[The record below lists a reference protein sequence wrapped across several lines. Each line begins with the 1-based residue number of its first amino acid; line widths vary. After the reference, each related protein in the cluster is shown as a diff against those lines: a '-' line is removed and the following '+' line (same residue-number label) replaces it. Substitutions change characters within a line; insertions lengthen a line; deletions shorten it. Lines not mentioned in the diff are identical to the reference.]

1 MPLSF
6 ERFQGEGVFGVPS
19 FYSDSQKIWFN
30 QDKTGIGREE
40 AEEEDLG
47 YVVGGG
53 LPEPTSVLDALRSP
67 SPLASH
73 SSTTTTTTLSSSHGG
88 GVVTA
93 TATAGDD
100 KCSQMG
106 LDDLDGGLSAS
117 SPGQEQSILRLIMDP
132 GSGFGVFDPG
142 FGFGSGSV
150 PASEN
155 SNPLLSC
162 SFPFQEQAANPA
174 ALINPSPNQNQNP
187 CLFSNP
193 PSTPPAKR
201 FNSGSHQPVFP
212 FSDPDPGHDPFLV
225 RRQQQFQFPF
235 QFHQHQQIPSSS
247 SSAAALVPVP
257 IPPPVMAGDDQSVII
272 EQLFNAAELIGTT
285 GNNNNGDHTVLAQ
298 GILARLNHHLNSNN
312 YTNKPPFQ
320 RAASHI
326 AEALLSLIHDASPPL
341 ITPEN
346 LILRIAAYRSFSE
359 TSPFLQFV
367 NFTANQSILEA
378 CNDELGFERI
388 HIIDFDVGYGGQW
401 SSLMQELASGGGGR
415 RRNRA
420 SLKIT
425 VFAPPPSTVSDEFE
439 LRFTEENLRS
449 FAGEV
454 KIPFEIE
461 LLSLELL
468 LNPAYWPISLRS
480 SDKEAIAVNLPI
492 KSVVSGYLPLI
503 LRFIK
508 QISPNVVVC
517 SDRGCDRNDAPFP
530 NAVIHAL
537 QYHTTLLESL
547 DANQNQDDSSIERF
561 WVQPSIEKLL
571 VKRHRWIERSPPW
584 RSLFTQCGFSPAS
597 LSQTAEAQAEC
608 LLQRNPVRGFHVE
621 KRQSSLVMCWQRK
634 ELVTVSAW
642 KC

>member
-6 ERFQGEGVFGVPS
+6 ERFQGEGVFGLS
-19 FYSDSQKIWFN
+19 SNSDSQKIWFN
-30 QDKTGIGREE
+30 QHKIEE
-40 AEEEDLG
+40 EEEDLG
-47 YVVGGG
+47 YVIGCG

-67 SPLASH
+67 SPLTSY
-73 SSTTTTTTLSSSHGG
+73 SSTLSSSHA
-88 GVVTA
+88 VTA
-93 TATAGDD
+93 TVDI

-106 LDDLDGGLSAS
+106 LDDLDGVLSAS
-117 SPGQEQSILRLIMDP
+117 PQEQSILRLIMDP

-142 FGFGSGSV
+142 FGFGSGSASV
-150 PASEN
+150 PVSVTDNN

-162 SFPFQEQAANPA
+162 SFPFQDISNPA
-174 ALINPSPNQNQNP
+174 ESLINQNP
-187 CLFSNP
+187 NHCYP
-193 PSTPPAKR
+193 PSSPPAKR
-201 FNSGSHQPVFP
+201 FNSGSHHQPVYS
-212 FSDPDPGHDPFLV
+212 FSDPDPGLV
-225 RRQQQFQFPF
+225 RRQQQQFQFPF
-235 QFHQHQQIPSSS
+235 QFQIPSSS
-247 SSAAALVPVP
+247 SSSAAAALVPVRSQG
-257 IPPPVMAGDDQSVII
+257 MAGDDQSVII

-285 GNNNNGDHTVLAQ
+285 NNNGDHTVLAQ
-298 GILARLNHHLNSNN
+298 GILARLNHHINSNYN
-312 YTNKPPFQ
+312 NNNKSPFQ
-320 RAASHI
+320 RVASHI

-367 NFTANQSILEA
+367 NFTSNQSILES
-378 CNDELGFERI
+378 CNELGFDRI

-415 RRNRA
+415 RKNRA
-420 SLKIT
+420 SSLKLT

-439 LRFTEENLRS
+439 LRFTEENLKT

-480 SDKEAIAVNLPI
+480 SEKEAIAVNLPI
-492 KSVVSGYLPLI
+492 NSVVSGYLPLI
-503 LRFIK
+503 LRYLK

-571 VKRHRWIERSPPW
+571 MKRHRWIERSPPW

>member
-6 ERFQGEGVFGVPS
+6 ERFQGEGVFGVVS
-19 FYSDSQKIWFN
+19 SLYSDPQKIWFN
-30 QDKTGIGREE
+30 QDKTG
-40 AEEEDLG
+40 AEQDLG
-47 YVVGGG
+47 YVVGGV

-73 SSTTTTTTLSSSHGG
+73 SSTTTTTTTTTMTLSSSHGG
-88 GVVTA
+88 GTVTA
-93 TATAGDD
+93 TATAVDD
-100 KCSQMG
+100 KCSQIG
-106 LDDLDGGLSAS
+106 LDDLDG
-117 SPGQEQSILRLIMDP
+117 GQEQSILRLIMDP
-132 GSGFGVFDPG
+132 GSGFGVFDPS

-150 PASEN
+150 PV
-155 SNPLLSC
+155 NPLLS
-162 SFPFQEQAANPA
+162 SRFPYQEE
-174 ALINPSPNQNQNP
+174 LT
-187 CLFSNP
+187 FSNP
-193 PSTPPAKR
+193 PSSPPSKR

-212 FSDPDPGHDPFLV
+212 FPDPGHDPFLV

-235 QFHQHQQIPSSS
+235 QFHQQQLPSSS
-247 SSAAALVPVP
+247 SSLAPVP
-257 IPPPVMAGDDQSVII
+257 PPGTAGDDQTVII
-272 EQLFNAAELIGTT
+272 EQLFNAAELIGN
-285 GNNNNGDHTVLAQ
+285 NNNNGDHTALAQ
-298 GILARLNHHLNSNN
+298 GILARLNHHLNYSNN
-312 YTNKPPFQ
+312 NNNKNPPFQ

-326 AEALLSLIHDASPPL
+326 TEALLSLINNASPPL
-341 ITPEN
+341 ISPEN
-346 LILRIAAYRSFSE
+346 MILRIAAYRTFSE

-367 NFTANQSILEA
+367 NFTANQSILES
-378 CNDELGFERI
+378 CNDELGFDRI

-401 SSLMQELASGGGGR
+401 SSLMQELASR

-420 SLKIT
+420 SSLKIT

-468 LNPAYWPISLRS
+468 LNPAYWPVSLRS
-480 SDKEAIAVNLPI
+480 LEKEAVAVNLPVN
-492 KSVVSGYLPLI
+492 SVVSGYLPFI
-503 LRFIK
+503 LRFLK

-547 DANQNQDDSSIERF
+547 DANQSQEDESVERF

-571 VKRHRWIERSPPW
+571 MKRHRWIERSQPW

-608 LLQRNPVRGFHVE
+608 LLQRSPVRGFHVE
-621 KRQSSLVMCWQRK
+621 KRHGSLVMCWQRK

>member
-6 ERFQGEGVFGVPS
+6 ERFQGEGVFGLSSS
-19 FYSDSQKIWFN
+19 FYSDSPKIWSN
-30 QDKTGIGREE
+30 QDKTEGKQ
-40 AEEEDLG
+40 DLG
-47 YVVGGG
+47 YVVGGL

-67 SPLASH
+67 SPLASY
-73 SSTTTTTTLSSSHGG
+73 SSTTTTLSSSHGG
-88 GVVTA
+88 GTTVTN
-93 TATAGDD
+93 TTVTAGDD
-100 KCSQMG
+100 NNNKCSQMG
-106 LDDLDGGLSAS
+106 LDDLDGVLSAS

-142 FGFGSGSV
+142 FGFGSGSGPV
-150 PASEN
+150 PVSEN
-155 SNPLLSC
+155 SNPLS
-162 SFPFQEQAANPA
+162 SFPFQEIATPA
-174 ALINPSPNQNQNP
+174 EALINPTNH

-193 PSTPPAKR
+193 PLSPPAKR
-201 FNSGSHQPVFP
+201 FNSGSLHQPVFP
-212 FSDPDPGHDPFLV
+212 FSDPDPGHDPV
-225 RRQQQFQFPF
+225 RRQHQFPFPF
-235 QFHQHQQIPSSS
+235 QFHHNQQQQMPS
-247 SSAAALVPVP
+247 SSAAVAIVPVP
-257 IPPPVMAGDDQSVII
+257 SPGMAGDDQSVII

-298 GILARLNHHLNSNN
+298 GILARLNHHLNTSNH
-312 YTNKPPFQ
+312 KSPFQ

-326 AEALLSLIHDASPPL
+326 AEALLSLIHNDASPPL

-367 NFTANQSILEA
+367 NFTANQSIIES
-378 CNDELGFERI
+378 CNESGFDRI

-401 SSLMQELASGGGGR
+401 SSLMQELAPGGR

-420 SLKIT
+420 SSLKLT

-439 LRFTEENLRS
+439 LRFTEENLKT

-461 LLSLELL
+461 LLSIELL
-468 LNPAYWPISLRS
+468 LNPAYWPLSLRS
-480 SDKEAIAVNLPI
+480 SEKEAIAVNLPVN
-492 KSVVSGYLPLI
+492 SVASGYLPLI
-503 LRFIK
+503 LRFLK

-537 QYHTTLLESL
+537 QYHTSLLESL

-571 VKRHRWIERSPPW
+571 MKRHRWIERSPPW

-642 KC
+642 K

>member
-6 ERFQGEGVFGVPS
+6 ERFQGEGVFGLSSSSS
-19 FYSDSQKIWFN
+19 FYPDSHKTWFN
-30 QDKTGIGREE
+30 QDKSGFTEAKEE
-40 AEEEDLG
+40 DDLG
-47 YVVGGG
+47 YVVGCL

-73 SSTTTTTTLSSSHGG
+73 SSTTTTLSSSHGG
-88 GVVTA
+88 GTTVTA
-93 TATAGDD
+93 TAVTACDD
-100 KCSQMG
+100 NKCSQMG
-106 LDDLDGGLSAS
+106 LDDLDGVLSAS

-142 FGFGSGSV
+142 FGFGSASG
-150 PASEN
+150 PAPLPVTEN
-155 SNPLLSC
+155 SNPLC
-162 SFPFQEQAANPA
+162 SFPFQEITNPA
-174 ALINPSPNQNQNP
+174 EALVNPTTSH
-187 CLFSNP
+187 CMFSNP
-193 PSTPPAKR
+193 PLSPPAKR
-201 FNSGSHQPVFP
+201 FHSGSHHQPVFP
-212 FSDPDPGHDPFLV
+212 FSDPDPG
-225 RRQQQFQFPF
+225 RQHQFQFQFPF
-235 QFHQHQQIPSSS
+235 QFHHSQQQQIPSSS
-247 SSAAALVPVP
+247 SSAVAMVPVP
-257 IPPPVMAGDDQSVII
+257 PPGMAGDDQSVII

-285 GNNNNGDHTVLAQ
+285 GNTNGDHTVLAQ
-298 GILARLNHHLNSNN
+298 GILARLNHHLNSNH
-312 YTNKPPFQ
+312 KSPFQ

-326 AEALLSLIHDASPPL
+326 AEALLSLIHNDSSPPPL

-367 NFTANQSILEA
+367 NFTANQSILES
-378 CNDELGFERI
+378 CNDSGFDRI

-420 SLKIT
+420 SSLKLT

-439 LRFTEENLRS
+439 LRFTEENLKT

-454 KIPFEIE
+454 KIPFEVE
-461 LLSLELL
+461 LLSIELL
-468 LNPAYWPISLRS
+468 LNPAYWPLSLRS
-480 SDKEAIAVNLPI
+480 SEKEAIAVNLPI
-492 KSVVSGYLPLI
+492 NSVVPGYLPLI
-503 LRFIK
+503 LRFLK

-571 VKRHRWIERSPPW
+571 MKRHRWIERSHPW
-584 RSLFTQCGFSPAS
+584 RSLITQCGFSPAS